1 MFSSLLLKLRSILFL
16 IGIGWTLWFLS
27 GCHQAKPSINLLAEK
42 PLTTQLDVR
51 MTAIETWIN
60 GQSQSEKANTPNVD
74 MQFVQITQ
82 DIENQLKPIQKQLI
96 ELKQQLHSLK
106 ALQQNIL
113 QQENKIQDLEAR
125 LNFVLSKTNGTQKV
139 NPPDWLYKIIWEKKG
154 MIYAVGVSTN
164 KKLAILNAQNALR
177 NYFNSQIVDQVQ
189 VLETFQQ
196 SGRFYVLVTKKQNDR

>member
-1 MFSSLLLKLRSILFL
+1 
-16 IGIGWTLWFLS
+16 
-27 GCHQAKPSINLLAEK
+27 
-42 PLTTQLDVR
+42 
-51 MTAIETWIN
+51 
-60 GQSQSEKANTPNVD
+60 
-74 MQFVQITQ
+74 MQKK
-82 DIENQLKPIQKQLI
+82 E
-96 ELKQQLHSLK
+96 
-106 ALQQNIL
+106 
-113 QQENKIQDLEAR
+113 DLETR

-177 NYFNSQIVDQVQ
+177 NYFNSQIIDQVQ

>member
-1 MFSSLLLKLRSILFL
+1 MIASLLKLRSILSL

-27 GCHQAKPSINLLAEK
+27 GCQAKPSINLLAER
-42 PLTTQLDVR
+42 PLTTQLDMR

-60 GQSQSEKANTPNVD
+60 GQSQSEKSDAPNFD

-82 DIENQLKPIQKQLI
+82 DIENQLQPIQQQLI
-96 ELKQQLHSLK
+96 ELKQQLRSLK

-139 NPPDWLYKIIWEKKG
+139 NPPDWLYKIIWENEG

-164 KKLAILNAQNALR
+164 KKLAILNAQNSLR
-177 NYFNSQIVDQVQ
+177 NYFNSQIIDQVQ

-196 SGRFYVLVTKKQNDR
+196 SGRFYVLVTKKQNDH